1 MYNNISIQTTL
12 LVDILWIACVRG
24 LSAVRAGT
32 RGSARQSSGVCEREL
47 PVCAVLREVSGPW
60 TLVHLAAAKRGMA
73 AAADGPTTMMANLL
87 LLSIILLLASNPG
100 AECALVNRHCHKTWD
115 KGGPVTHQMW

>member
-1 MYNNISIQTTL
+1 M
-12 LVDILWIACVRG
+12 DCVRALAECCEG
-24 LSAVRAGT
+24 WD
-32 RGSARQSSGVCEREL
+32 GSARQSSGVCEREL

-100 AECALVNRHCHKTWD
+100 AECALLVNRHCHKTWD
-115 KGGPVTHQMW
+115 KGGPVTQQMW

>member
-1 MYNNISIQTTL
+1 M
-12 LVDILWIACVRG
+12 REP
-24 LSAVRAGT
+24 SAVRAGT
-32 RGSARQSSGVCEREL
+32 AALVSRAASANESCL
-47 PVCAVLREVSGPW
+47 CVCALQREVSGQ

>member
-1 MYNNISIQTTL
+1 M
-12 LVDILWIACVRG
+12 
-24 LSAVRAGT
+24 
-32 RGSARQSSGVCEREL
+32 
-47 PVCAVLREVSGPW
+47 REVSGQ

-73 AAADGPTTMMANLL
+73 AAADGPTTMANLL

-100 AECALVNRHCHKTWD
+100 AECVLVNRHCHKTWD

>member
-1 MYNNISIQTTL
+1 M
-12 LVDILWIACVRG
+12 RG

-47 PVCAVLREVSGPW
+47 PVCVLLWREVSGQ

-73 AAADGPTTMMANLL
+73 PAADGPTTMANLL
-87 LLSIILLLASNPG
+87 LLSIILLLASDPG

>member
-1 MYNNISIQTTL
+1 M
-12 LVDILWIACVRG
+12 DCVRAWAV
-24 LSAVRAGT
+24 SAVRAGT
-32 RGSARQSSGVCEREL
+32 AALVSRAASANESCLCVRVERSE
-47 PVCAVLREVSGPW
+47 

-73 AAADGPTTMMANLL
+73 PAADHGPTTMANLL